1 MIAIKSANIPKYNKM
16 EQKMKLIV
24 ILGPTASGK
33 SALAVEIA
41 RRVSGEVISADSRQ
55 VYCGLNIGT
64 GKITKK
70 EMKGVPH
77 HLLDVAN
84 PKRTM
89 SVVQYE
95 SLATCAIKDI
105 FKRGKVPII
114 CGGTGLYIDAVLTTA
129 SFPTVP
135 PNTKLRK
142 ELEKITTEELF
153 KKLQKLDPIRSK
165 TIDAKNP
172 RRLIRA
178 IEIASKLGSVP
189 IRTPILERYNAL
201 YIGLTLPQE
210 KLSERIHVR
219 LLARMRRGMI
229 AEVRKLHEQG
239 LSWKRMD
246 SLGLEYRFLSQFLQ
260 NKISKV
266 EMIERLN
273 IAIRQYAKRQMV
285 WFKRNKNIKWVS
297 PKETVKV
304 LNVVKKFLN

>member
-1 MIAIKSANIPKYNKM
+1 M

-33 SALAVEIA
+33 SDLAVEIA

-55 VYCGLNIGT
+55 VYRGLDIGT

-70 EMKGVPH
+70 EMNGVPH

-84 PKRTM
+84 LKRTM

-129 SFPTVP
+129 SFPEVP
-135 PNTKLRK
+135 PNIALRRK
-142 ELEKITTEELF
+142 LEKLSVDKLF
-153 KKLQKLDPIRSK
+153 KQLQKLDPVRAK
-165 TIDAKNP
+165 TIDARNP
-172 RRLIRA
+172 RRLVRA
-178 IEIASKLGSVP
+178 IEIAGKLGSVP
-189 IRTPILERYNAL
+189 VRPPILERYNAL

-219 LLARMRRGMI
+219 LLARMRRGMV
-229 AEVRKLHEQG
+229 AEAKRLHAQG
-239 LSWKRMD
+239 LSWKRME
-246 SLGLEYRFLSQFLQ
+246 SLGLEYRFLAQFLQ
-260 NKISKV
+260 NKISKG
-266 EMIERLN
+266 EMIELLN

-297 PKETVKV
+297 PKETREI
-304 LNVVKKFLN
+304 LDIINKFLN